1 MEVARNHGVQLL
13 VLPELF
19 VLELDGMFDEPYSF
33 PHERCP
39 VLAPDLA
46 AEAERARDWGMTVV
60 LGSSFAITERT
71 WVNRSPV
78 LAATGWTGHQDK
90 QIMTQWEAAEWGI
103 SPGEPLQTLPDPR
116 LGVAVCYDIE
126 FPDLARSLAEAGAE
140 TIAVPSYTE
149 TWQGHWRV
157 RHSCHARA
165 VELQVFVLHATLL
178 GTLGREPVISSHGTA
193 AVISPCLA
201 DFPPNGVL
209 SETGQDEEGLAMAEL
224 DFDLLRASRGKG
236 DVRNW
241 EDRLLVPGRLSGL
254 ASQMQPK
261 A

>member
-1 MEVARNHGVQLL
+1 
-13 VLPELF
+13 
-19 VLELDGMFDEPYSF
+19 
-33 PHERCP
+33 
-39 VLAPDLA
+39 
-46 AEAERARDWGMTVV
+46 
-60 LGSSFAITERT
+60 
-71 WVNRSPV
+71 
-78 LAATGWTGHQDK
+78 
-90 QIMTQWEAAEWGI
+90 
-103 SPGEPLQTLPDPR
+103 
-116 LGVAVCYDIE
+116 
-126 FPDLARSLAEAGAE
+126 
-140 TIAVPSYTE
+140 
-149 TWQGHWRV
+149 
-157 RHSCHARA
+157 

-178 GTLGREPVISSHGTA
+178 GTLGREPVVSSHGTA